1 MHKGEEIMSVYE
13 LSNNQ
18 LIELKQNYLCEV
30 QENVSYGELCDAD
43 NIVSDEEFFQA
54 YSCTVFSSEDFVCA

>member
-1 MHKGEEIMSVYE
+1 MSVYE
-13 LSNNQ
+13 LNKNQ

-43 NIVSDEEFFQA
+43 NIVSDEEIFQV
-54 YSCTVFSSEDFVCA
+54 YSCMDFSSEDFMRA